1 MKSTL
6 IDNIFVVKK
15 YVDILNI
22 KNVDI
27 LNILMKKKII
37 IKSIDNNGAIH
48 LALYTSVFIS
58 GSSLIIYHNPLI
70 SHWIISHLHSG

>member
-27 LNILMKKKII
+27 LNILMKKNIYI
-37 IKSIDNNGAIH
+37 IKSIYNNGAMH
-48 LALYTSVFIS
+48 
-58 GSSLIIYHNPLI
+58 
-70 SHWIISHLHSG
+70 

>member
-27 LNILMKKKII
+27 LNILMKFFFFI
-37 IKSIDNNGAIH
+37 IKSIDNNGAMH
-48 LALYTSVFIS
+48 
-58 GSSLIIYHNPLI
+58 
-70 SHWIISHLHSG
+70 

>member
-27 LNILMKKKII
+27 LNILMKKIFFI
-37 IKSIDNNGAIH
+37 IKSSDNNGAMH
-48 LALYTSVFIS
+48 
-58 GSSLIIYHNPLI
+58 
-70 SHWIISHLHSG
+70 